1 MNWLRT
7 IAARFVGFLS
17 ARQNENEL
25 DVELRAH
32 LEALTQENI
41 RRGMNAEEASRAARR
56 EFGGVEQTKELYCA
70 QRSLPF
76 IEMLIQDVRFGSR
89 MLRKNPGFAA
99 TAVLT
104 LSLGIGAS
112 TAVFSVVNG
121 ILLKALPYSEPQ
133 RIVFPWRISP
143 PGINLGYNEF
153 PWGRVDFLEFA
164 RQTKTFQRLAAFK
177 SDSFNL
183 TGSGD
188 PVFLEGLRA
197 SADFFPALAVT
208 PIRGRVF
215 SADEDQP
222 GHGQVVLLS
231 YSLWREKF
239 FGDPQIIGRSVDLNG
254 SPYTVI
260 GVMPPG
266 FAFPRANEM
275 PGSFTFPKEAQL
287 WVPLAL
293 EGGPIHRGEPSE
305 LAVVGR
311 LNPGVT
317 LVQAQGE
324 LDAFTKHME
333 EVFPQAKGWFNCR
346 VTPLPQQISGDLR
359 RPLLLLLGAVT
370 IVLLI
375 ACSNVANLLLTRAI
389 VRTRE
394 FSLRAALGAGN
405 SRLIR
410 QLLTE
415 SMLLALVGGLIGI
428 LFAQIALYFVRL
440 FGPSNVPRLR
450 EVALDPSV
458 FLYTLAATL
467 FTGVFFGLLPALG
480 TSGTNLFESLKE
492 GGQRSGTSLAKS
504 TLRRALLIAEV
515 ALALVLVISAG
526 LLVRTFHHLLT
537 VDGGFRSDH
546 VLTFEMALPS
556 AKYPDANRIV
566 GLYQKLLPQLQSL
579 PGVKAAAVS
588 ETVPMG
594 GAGESTV
601 IHLPDRPPAPGG
613 QRPYAAYTIVSP
625 KYFSA
630 VGTSILRGREFLSSD
645 TNEAQHVA
653 IVSRT
658 MAEKYWPGQDPIGKQ
673 VQIPIEPA
681 PMTIVGVAADV
692 KHISLREETGPE
704 MYVTYTQKP
713 WPSMQIMQIALRT
726 AADPD
731 SVVGSVR
738 EAIHATD
745 PDLPIAKLTSLTALV
760 DDSLAPA
767 RFAMVLL
774 AAFGA
779 LAVALA
785 AIGMYGVI
793 SYTVAQRTQ
802 EIGIRMAMGAT
813 GREIFLMVL
822 AQGSRMA
829 GLGVA
834 IGFLAALVVTRF
846 MASFLYGVQPTDPL
860 TFAAV
865 SLLLIVIALLACCVP
880 ARRAFRVDPLVA
892 LRYE

>member
-1 MNWLRT
+1 MNWLR
-7 IAARFVGFLS
+7 IAASRLRGMFGRS
-17 ARQNENEL
+17 RSENEL
-25 DVELRAH
+25 NTELNGH
-32 LEALTQENI
+32 IDSLTEEKM
-41 RRGMNAEEASRAARR
+41 RHGMNAEEASSAARR
-56 EFGGVEQTKELYCA
+56 EFGGIEQTKELYSE

-76 IEMLIQDVRFGSR
+76 FEMLIQDVRFGAR
-89 MLRKNPGFAA
+89 TLRKNPGFAL

-104 LSLGIGAS
+104 LSFGIGAS

-121 ILLKALPYSEPQ
+121 ILLKALPYSEPE

-143 PGINLGYNEF
+143 PGINLGYDEF
-153 PWGRVDFLEFA
+153 PWGRFDFLEFA
-164 RQTKTFQRLAAFK
+164 RLTKTFQLLAAFK

-197 SADFFPALAVT
+197 SADFFPALGVT

-222 GHGQVVLLS
+222 GRGQVVLLS

-239 FGDPQIIGRSVDLNG
+239 SGDPEVIGRSLDLNG

-293 EGGPIHRGEPSE
+293 ERGPIHRGEPSE
-305 LAVVGR
+305 LAIVGR

-317 LVQAQGE
+317 AAQAKGE
-324 LDAFTKHME
+324 LDAFAKHME

-346 VTPLPQQISGDLR
+346 VTPMAMQISGDLR
-359 RPLLLLLGAVT
+359 RPLFLLLGAVT

-375 ACSNVANLLLTRAI
+375 ACSNVANLLLTRAL

-394 FSLRAALGAGN
+394 FTLRAALGARN

-415 SMLLALVGGLIGI
+415 SMLLALVGGVLGI
-428 LFAQIALYFVRL
+428 LLAQIALYFVWI
-440 FGPSNVPRLR
+440 FGPSNIPRLR
-450 EVALDPSV
+450 EVTLDPRV
-458 FLYTLAATL
+458 FLWTLAATL
-467 FTGVFFGLLPALG
+467 LTGVFFGLLPALG
-480 TSGTNLFESLKE
+480 ISGANLFESLKE
-492 GGQRSGTSLAKS
+492 GGQRSGTSVAKS
-504 TLRRALLIAEV
+504 ALRRVLLVSEV
-515 ALALVLVISAG
+515 ALALVLVISTG
-526 LLVRTFHHLLT
+526 LMVRTFHHLLT
-537 VDGGFRSDH
+537 VDGGFRADH
-546 VLTFEMALPS
+546 VLTFEMSLPS
-556 AKYPDANRIV
+556 TKYPDANRIAA
-566 GLYQKLLPQLQSL
+566 LYQKLLPQLQSL

-594 GAGESTV
+594 GSGESTV
-601 IHLPDRPPAPGG
+601 IRLPDRPPVPGG
-613 QRPYAAYTIVSP
+613 QRPYATYTVVSP
-625 KYFSA
+625 GYFSA

-653 IVSRT
+653 IISRT

-681 PMTIVGVAADV
+681 PMAIVGVAADV

-713 WPSMQIMQIALRT
+713 WPSMQTMQMALRT
-726 AADPD
+726 AADPN

-738 EAIHATD
+738 EAVRATD

-767 RFAMVLL
+767 RFAMLL
-774 AAFGA
+774 LGAFGA

-802 EIGIRMAMGAT
+802 EIGIRMAMGASQ
-813 GREIFLMVL
+813 REIFMMVL
-822 AQGSRMA
+822 AQGSRIA
-829 GLGVA
+829 GLGIA
-834 IGFLAALVVTRF
+834 IGLLASFAVTRF
-846 MASFLYGVQPTDPL
+846 MASFLFGVQPTDPL
-860 TFAAV
+860 TYAAV
-865 SLLLIVIALLACCVP
+865 SLLLISIALLACCIP